1 MNFDFLPLLQKKYQE
16 SDASSSFSQNYH
28 FNNANKQSLPQQQ
41 KVVSIPAQKN
51 GFNYER
57 QNSFLS
63 ILNKPF
69 DKNSS
74 TCVIRSL
81 ERDPFLSQ

>member
-28 FNNANKQSLPQQQ
+28 FYNPNNQSLPQQQ
-41 KVVSIPAQKN
+41 GVVSIPAQKY

-57 QNSFLS
+57 QKSFLS

-74 TCVIRSL
+74 T
-81 ERDPFLSQ
+81 